1 MEKIEKGQ
9 RKGRRVGCCERSK
22 RVECAGESGRT
33 AYHHYRSLPLLVPSL
48 SPSLFRAWFSVF
60 YSPTPAS
67 LRPLLSA
74 VFSLSLSIV
83 LFSLPLI
90 RPTDPSAP
98 LYFSFAGSVAVLSWA
113 RERCSVESSRNA
125 SDSTRLRLRALREFF
140 SLRDEGRSCASTDAR
155 SSALRDKGRPAS
167 RRSAPRVRLVYTYT
181 HIYKRAHTNR
191 LLPTLASYVHHA
203 DTLAYTTSAA
213 TIATLL
219 FFFLLFFVFLPPIS
233 SLLLPLPRLILLYH
247 YIYSITTSFSFKSF
261 FLYCLCLFIFLLF
274 FYYSLWLEW
283 CVIFRCV
290 FSRTSRY

>member
-33 AYHHYRSLPLLVPSL
+33 AYHHYRSLPLLVSSL
-48 SPSLFRAWFSVF
+48 LSFSVSRLVLCLLLANARF
-60 YSPTPAS
+60 PEATS
-67 LRPLLSA
+67 LCCL
-74 VFSLSLSIV
+74 FSLSLSLSFSSPSRSPVRPIPRPLSISLSPDPWRFSREPGRGAASRAREMPVIRRDFDYAHYESFSPYETRGDRV
-83 LFSLPLI
+83 LRLMLVPL
-90 RPTDPSAP
+90 PSAIRVDP
-98 LYFSFAGSVAVLSWA
+98 RRDA
-113 RERCSVESSRNA
+113 
-125 SDSTRLRLRALREFF
+125 LRLEY
-140 SLRDEGRSCASTDAR
+140 AS
-155 SSALRDKGRPAS
+155 
-167 RRSAPRVRLVYTYT
+167 YTYAYT

-213 TIATLL
+213 TIAALL

-274 FYYSLWLEW
+274 FYYSL
-283 CVIFRCV
+283 
-290 FSRTSRY
+290 